1 MPIRKNRAAKNLLEI
16 ALLVGILLVG
26 AFFRFYG
33 VDWDQNFH
41 LHPDERFLTMV
52 ETSLTPVA
60 SLSEY
65 FDTAKSSLNP
75 HNVLDANGNSIYPFF
90 VYGTFPLFLV
100 RYIAEW
106 LGMAGYNESLIVGR
120 YLSGIADL
128 GTILAVFLF
137 QKSCLSPNGCLIWL
151 LCFMHVRSC
160 RFRSH
165 ISLLSITMPLY
176 FRRAIFI
183 AIRVQNWMMRSY
195 LRPK

>member
-1 MPIRKNRAAKNLLEI
+1 MPIRKNRAAKNILEI
-16 ALLVGILLVG
+16 ALLAGILLVG

-33 VDWDQNFH
+33 VNWDQNFH

-65 FDTAKSSLNP
+65 FHTAKSSLNP

-106 LGMAGYNESLIVGR
+106 LGMAGYNEVHIIGR

-128 GTILAVFLF
+128 GTILAVFLVSKELF
-137 QKSCLSPNGCLIWL
+137 KSKWL
-151 LCFMHVRSC
+151 PYLAALFYACAILPIQI
-160 RFRSH
+160 SH
-165 ISLLSITMPLY
+165 FFIVDNYATLFSTW
-176 FRRAIFI
+176 AIFI
-183 AIRVQNWMMRSY
+183 VPRSPY
-195 LRPK
+195 D